1 VNTLLRRREVAVWGA
16 CLVVVWALLAATG
29 FVSRDPDSAFYAAM
43 TARLASGPPSSWIA
57 PEWGGLWNGTGL
69 WQEHPI
75 GLYLAPIA
83 VAKLG
88 FPGAQA
94 AFAVGIAAG
103 LACLLLLARLAA
115 ATQVP
120 GAGRAALVLLQLVP
134 AAFVFRVRANHEYP
148 MLLCLLVA
156 LVALDGARRSW
167 GWVPAVAAAV
177 TAALLIKGVFVA
189 IVLLGAGLW
198 AVANPLRVPGSTMRP
213 LAALAVAVACAAAV
227 AVGYDAL
234 YQEAA
239 GTTFWAGYWRRQLGP
254 VADAAPGAGVLAI
267 LGHIGFYVA
276 HLAWLSAPWGAA
288 LIGLA
293 AAWAARARDQWKALP
308 APLRGGAVFALAFAA
323 ASILMLSPSGRFAER
338 YLFTPIFVSAAVG
351 VAAACYAWP
360 AVPAFVARLDR
371 RIPALPALLWLVLIV
386 ARLGLGPLL
395 PRPRFW

>member
-1 VNTLLRRREVAVWGA
+1 MNNLLQRREVAVWGV
-16 CLVVVWALLAATG
+16 CLAFAWVLLAATG

-75 GLYLAPIA
+75 GLYLAPIV

-115 ATQVP
+115 ATQVQD
-120 GAGRAALVLLQLVP
+120 AGRVALVLLQLVP

-148 MLLCLLVA
+148 MLLCLLAA
-156 LVALDGARRSW
+156 LVALDGVRRSW
-167 GWVPAVAAAV
+167 AWVPAVAAAI

-198 AVANPLRVPGSTMRP
+198 ALLNPLRVPGSTARP
-213 LAALAVAVACAAAV
+213 LAALIVAMACAAAV
-227 AVGYDAL
+227 AVGYDVL
-234 YQEAA
+234 YEQAA

-254 VADAAPGAGVLAI
+254 VADAAPAAGVLAI
-267 LGHIGFYVA
+267 VGHIGFYVA

-293 AAWAARARDQWKALP
+293 AAWTARTREQWRGVP
-308 APLRGGAVFALAFAA
+308 APLRGGA
-323 ASILMLSPSGRFAER
+323 SSRSPS
-338 YLFTPIFVSAAVG
+338 
-351 VAAACYAWP
+351 
-360 AVPAFVARLDR
+360 
-371 RIPALPALLWLVLIV
+371 
-386 ARLGLGPLL
+386 
-395 PRPRFW
+395 RPRRSSC